1 MSIVLFRPDDLFL
14 IFLLSN
20 IFWLVWNIWKP
31 RTRKLDTVGENNL
44 QVAEQYV
51 STWRHVYYAWP
62 LERFVFF
69 WLVQACTK
77 SIHTGAVY
85 WHEMGHF
92 MWQEL
97 RSYNCYS
104 LVNLPQL
111 PLQERKEPL
120 KAERVAINS
129 LYFTL
134 YTLMSGPGYFWCWVG
149 RQQSALK
156 NSPLTQWFLKFSWF
170 QASRALQTLRMLIKE
185 FA

>member
-1 MSIVLFRPDDLFL
+1 MSYFVPMIYFWSFCCPISFDLFD
-14 IFLLSN
+14 IFENHELEN
-20 IFWLVWNIWKP
+20 WIPLVKQP
-31 RTRKLDTVGENNL
+31 RSGGTICKYMEACILCLTLGTVR
-44 QVAEQYV
+44 V
-51 STWRHVYYAWP
+51 
-62 LERFVFF
+62 F

-156 NSPLTQWFLKFSWF
+156 NNPLTQWFLKFSWF